1 VPAEASRRQALESV
15 ISHLRCPVC
24 ARPVRLAGPQLI
36 CDNGHNFD
44 IARQGYVNLTAGRAN
59 RGTADTAGMIAA
71 RERFQQQRARGSRQ
85 GTAGPPRV
93 KGVAAGARGCY
104 FKFCLA

>member
-59 RGTADTAGMIAA
+59 RGTADTAGLIAA
-71 RERFQQQRARGSRQ
+71 RERFQQ
-85 GTAGPPRV
+85 
-93 KGVAAGARGCY
+93 
-104 FKFCLA
+104 